1 MENWQEILKS
11 IDWPTDALCLDF
23 ETYFDKDYALPKMST
38 VEYVADPRFQFTGLS
53 VKVLDG
59 SNAKFFGGSEVDLA
73 IRLLQKA
80 YGKCLHNCTLIVA
93 NAKFDILILL
103 EKFGITPPFV
113 IDVQDLGR
121 YYDARMSQKIKDLA
135 KTFNLPAKGDTNRFK
150 GLHWGDM
157 GYPMRKELKEYA
169 NRDVDI
175 EVDLFKILLPEIDN
189 PMFELKL
196 ARHTLKMYLNPMV
209 VLDTKK
215 ANDLVDKMDAEV
227 ASILKAVGCTP
238 KELRG
243 EKSFVAL
250 LAAALPAGEEIPF
263 KKGKNKM
270 ILALAKDDDA
280 CKELLNHPVEA
291 VVNLVQARLGV
302 KSWPLHINRVRRL
315 VAQSSVCNGKLRM
328 PLKYYA
334 GHTGRWG
341 GEEKINPQNFGGK
354 GRGKAINK
362 LIGQVRECLI
372 APTNYSFLIADSAQ
386 IEARV
391 LAWLAEQDDLV
402 QGFAN
407 GEDIYS
413 EFASVLFA
421 SKVYKPKSDDNTPE
435 AKIASIRRG
444 FGKDAILGCVAFDSP
459 ILTDRGW
466 KSIQDVDIEDRL
478 WDGGHWV
485 HHDGVVK
492 RGKKNCI
499 EVNNIWMTPEHEIL
513 NSDEWTTAAELS
525 ISSQKSGI
533 NSDNLL
539 SRQLFTGNVGGLSP
553 SNVVA
558 PVVEYL
564 LRRETIWSLENLHV
578 VMSVLKRHPAKLRV
592 IRHSLENLI
601 SPDCLIEFVQSLAD
615 VKQNHISIMVN
626 EVLECGPNGS
636 RIESLFLNTWQHYR
650 DMITGIL
657 TSIGLTTIE
666 DMNPAI
672 CDSLPESRILETAD
686 ILYSGDY
693 KTFQAG
699 QMLVS
704 NCGYGMGKDTFFERC
719 MQNDDLRPLFD
730 SGQYDKSF
738 IKRLIDTYR
747 TKYTKIPELW
757 GSVERAFKHVIKY
770 SSECTAGHNDCLN
783 FSDAGDGTVAIT
795 LPSERR
801 LLYHDAH
808 LNKDGSI
815 CYRGGNQKFGLWGGS
830 IIENI
835 VQSISRDLLGL
846 WILETEANGI
856 PVVLHCHDEVV
867 GCVPD
872 DKIESCGSMI
882 KEIMT
887 TPPLWGQDLP
897 LATEV
902 CVAKGYK
909 K

>member
-1 MENWQEILKS
+1 MERWQEILQS
-11 IDWPTDALCLDF
+11 IDWPTDAVCLDF

-59 SNAKFFGGSEVDLA
+59 SHTKFFGGSEVGLA

-80 YGKCLHNCTLIVA
+80 YGKCLHNCTLIVT
-93 NAKFDILILL
+93 NAKFDVLILL

-121 YYDARMSQKIKDLA
+121 YYDARMSQKVKDLA
-135 KTFNLPAKGDTNRFK
+135 KTFNLPAKGDTDRFK

-157 GYPMRKELKEYA
+157 DYPMRKELKEYA
-169 NRDVDI
+169 NRDADI
-175 EVDLFKILLPEIDN
+175 EVDLFRILLPEIDN

-215 ANDLVDKMDAEV
+215 ANDLADKMDAEV

-243 EKSFVAL
+243 EKTFMAL
-250 LAAALPAGEEIPF
+250 LGAALPAGEEIPF

-270 ILALAKDDDA
+270 ILALAKNDDA

-315 VAQSSVCNGKLRM
+315 VAQSSVCNGRLRV

-354 GRGKAINK
+354 GRGRAINK
-362 LIGQVRECLI
+362 LIGQVRECLTT
-372 APTNYSFLIADSAQ
+372 PVNYSFLIADSAQ

-413 EFASVLFA
+413 EFASVLFG
-421 SKVYKPKSDDNTPE
+421 SKVYKPKSDDGSPE
-435 AKIASIRRG
+435 AKIVSIQRG
-444 FGKDAILGCVAFDSP
+444 FGKDAILGA
-459 ILTDRGW
+459 
-466 KSIQDVDIEDRL
+466 
-478 WDGGHWV
+478 
-485 HHDGVVK
+485 
-492 RGKKNCI
+492 
-499 EVNNIWMTPEHEIL
+499 
-513 NSDEWTTAAELS
+513 
-525 ISSQKSGI
+525 
-533 NSDNLL
+533 
-539 SRQLFTGNVGGLSP
+539 
-553 SNVVA
+553 
-558 PVVEYL
+558 
-564 LRRETIWSLENLHV
+564 
-578 VMSVLKRHPAKLRV
+578 
-592 IRHSLENLI
+592 
-601 SPDCLIEFVQSLAD
+601 
-615 VKQNHISIMVN
+615 
-626 EVLECGPNGS
+626 
-636 RIESLFLNTWQHYR
+636 
-650 DMITGIL
+650 
-657 TSIGLTTIE
+657 
-666 DMNPAI
+666 
-672 CDSLPESRILETAD
+672 
-686 ILYSGDY
+686 
-693 KTFQAG
+693 
-699 QMLVS
+699 
-704 NCGYGMGKDTFFERC
+704 GYGMGKDTFFERC
-719 MQNDDLRPLFD
+719 MQNDDLRPLFN
-730 SGQYDKSF
+730 SGQYDKPF

-747 TKYTKIPELW
+747 AKYTKIPELW

-783 FSDAGDGTVAIT
+783 FSDSGSGTVAIT
-795 LPSERR
+795 LPSGRR

-815 CYRGGNQKFGLWGGS
+815 RYQGGNQKFDLWGGS

-835 VQSISRDLLGL
+835 VQSISRDLLGT
-846 WILETEANGI
+846 WILETEANQI
-856 PVVLHCHDEVV
+856 PVVLHCHDEIV

-872 DKIESCGSMI
+872 EKVESCSKMI

-887 TPPLWGQDLP
+887 TSPMWGQDLP

-902 CVAKGYK
+902 CVEKEYRK
-909 K
+909 